1 MIKYMFSKIKDD
13 FPKKGDINYIDLL
26 DEDKGISGQKFAC
39 LSFISPEKVLKQKEM
54 FIFQEFLKK
63 WDFLKSLEKFQQ
75 FIHFISFKY
84 KMDIGVLQK
93 DLEDFAKEERSTL
106 VESNIEDDYKNFL
119 DTNENELDNL
129 FNAKHNFRT
138 NVRGIKVRGSFST
151 QEEAEMK
158 CKALREVDPNHD
170 VFVGPVGVWMPWDP
184 EAYKTNKVEYME
196 EELNQLMHEKISNEK
211 SAKDEFEKRVKE
223 AKEKAMEDN
232 KNLAEKTG
240 NILTQKLNEDGE
252 LVNTS
257 KVNFDD
263 IPDENV
269 IIPDNVPSANIKNE
283 LFENVN
289 ISTKHTK
296 DHDKKE

>member
-1 MIKYMFSKIKDD
+1 MFSKIKND
-13 FPKKGDINYIDLL
+13 FPKKSDQNYVDLL
-26 DEDKGISGQKFAC
+26 DEDKSISGQKFVC
-39 LSFISPEKVLKQKEM
+39 LSFISPEKVLKNKEL

-84 KMDIGVLQK
+84 KMDINVLQK
-93 DLEDFAKEERSTL
+93 DLEDFAKEERSNL
-106 VESNIEDDYKNFL
+106 IKSPIEDDFKNFL
-119 DTNENELDNL
+119 DTNEEELESM
-129 FNAKHNFRT
+129 FNSKYNFQT
-138 NVRGIKVRGSFST
+138 NVRGIKVRGSFPT
-151 QEEAEMK
+151 QEEAEIK
-158 CKALREVDPNHD
+158 CKSLREVDPNHD

-196 EELNQLMHEKISNEK
+196 EELNQLMHEKIDNEK
-211 SAKDEFEKRVKE
+211 NAKQEFEKRVKE

-232 KNLAEKTG
+232 KALAEKTG

-269 IIPDNVPSANIKNE
+269 IIPDNIPSANIKNE
-283 LFENVN
+283 LFDSMNV
-289 ISTKHTK
+289 STKK
-296 DHDKKE
+296 DEEEKE

>member
-1 MIKYMFSKIKDD
+1 MFSKIKND
-13 FPKKGDINYIDLL
+13 FPKKNDKNYVDLL
-26 DEDKGISGQKFAC
+26 DEDKSISGQKFVC
-39 LSFISPEKVLKQKEM
+39 LSFISPEKVLKNKEL
-54 FIFQEFLKK
+54 FIFEEFLKK

-84 KMDIGVLQK
+84 KMDVNVLQK
-93 DLEDFAKEERSTL
+93 DLEDFAKEERNNLLKS
-106 VESNIEDDYKNFL
+106 SIEDDFKNFL
-119 DTNENELDNL
+119 DTNEEELENM
-129 FNAKHNFRT
+129 FNTKYNFQT
-138 NVRGIKVRGSFST
+138 NVRGIKVRGSFPT
-151 QEEAEMK
+151 QEEAEIK
-158 CKALREVDPNHD
+158 CKSLREVDPNHD

-196 EELNQLMHEKISNEK
+196 EELNQLMHEKIDNEK
-211 SAKDEFEKRVKE
+211 NAKQEFEKRVKE

-232 KNLAEKTG
+232 KALAEKTG
-240 NILTQKLNEDGE
+240 NTLTQKLNEDGE

-283 LFENVN
+283 LFDSMNV
-289 ISTKHTK
+289 STTK
-296 DHDKKE
+296 DEDNKE

>member
-1 MIKYMFSKIKDD
+1 MFSKIKND
-13 FPKKGDINYIDLL
+13 FPKKNDQNYVDLL
-26 DEDKGISGQKFAC
+26 DEDKSISGQKFVC
-39 LSFISPEKVLKQKEM
+39 LSFISPEKVLKNKEL

-84 KMDIGVLQK
+84 KMDVNVLQK
-93 DLEDFAKEERSTL
+93 DLEDFAKEERSNL
-106 VESNIEDDYKNFL
+106 IKSSIEDDFKNFL
-119 DTNENELDNL
+119 DTNEEELESM
-129 FNAKHNFRT
+129 FNSKYNFQT
-138 NVRGIKVRGSFST
+138 NVRGIKVRGSFPT

-158 CKALREVDPNHD
+158 CKSLREVDPNHD

-196 EELNQLMHEKISNEK
+196 EELNQLMHEKIDNEK
-211 SAKDEFEKRVKE
+211 NAKQEFEKRVKE

-232 KNLAEKTG
+232 KALAEKTG
-240 NILTQKLNEDGE
+240 NILTQKLNENGE

-283 LFENVN
+283 LFDSMNV
-289 ISTKHTK
+289 STKK
-296 DHDKKE
+296 DEENKE

>member
-1 MIKYMFSKIKDD
+1 MFSKIKND
-13 FPKKGDINYIDLL
+13 FPKKNDKNYVDLL
-26 DEDKGISGQKFAC
+26 DEDKSISGQKFVC
-39 LSFISPEKVLKQKEM
+39 LSFISPEKVLKNKEL
-54 FIFQEFLKK
+54 FIFEEFLKK

-84 KMDIGVLQK
+84 KMDVNVLQK
-93 DLEDFAKEERSTL
+93 DLEDFAKEERNNLLKS
-106 VESNIEDDYKNFL
+106 SIEDDFKNFL
-119 DTNENELDNL
+119 DTNEEELENM
-129 FNAKHNFRT
+129 FNTKYNFQT
-138 NVRGIKVRGSFST
+138 NVRGIKVRGSFPT
-151 QEEAEMK
+151 QEEAEIK
-158 CKALREVDPNHD
+158 CKSLREVDPNHD

-196 EELNQLMHEKISNEK
+196 EELNQLMHEKIDNEK
-211 SAKDEFEKRVKE
+211 NAKQEFEKRVKE

-232 KNLAEKTG
+232 KALAEKTG

-283 LFENVN
+283 LFDSMNV
-289 ISTKHTK
+289 STTK
-296 DHDKKE
+296 DEDNKE

>member
-1 MIKYMFSKIKDD
+1 MFSKIKND
-13 FPKKGDINYIDLL
+13 FPKKSDQNYVDLL
-26 DEDKGISGQKFAC
+26 DEDKSISGQKFVC
-39 LSFISPEKVLKQKEM
+39 LSFISPEKVLKNKEL

-84 KMDIGVLQK
+84 KMDVNVLQK
-93 DLEDFAKEERSTL
+93 DLEDFAKEERSNL
-106 VESNIEDDYKNFL
+106 IKSSIEDDFKNFL
-119 DTNENELDNL
+119 DTNEEELESM
-129 FNAKHNFRT
+129 FNSKYNFQT
-138 NVRGIKVRGSFST
+138 NVRGIKVRGSFPT

-158 CKALREVDPNHD
+158 CKSLREVDPNHD

-184 EAYKTNKVEYME
+184 EAYKTNRVEYME
-196 EELNQLMHEKISNEK
+196 EELNQLMHEKIDNEK
-211 SAKDEFEKRVKE
+211 NAKQEFEKRVKE

-232 KNLAEKTG
+232 KALAEKTG
-240 NILTQKLNEDGE
+240 NILTQKLNENGE

-283 LFENVN
+283 LFDSMNV
-289 ISTKHTK
+289 STKK
-296 DHDKKE
+296 DEEEKE

>member
-1 MIKYMFSKIKDD
+1 MFSKIKND
-13 FPKKGDINYIDLL
+13 FPKKSDQNYVDLL
-26 DEDKGISGQKFAC
+26 DEDKSISGQKFVC
-39 LSFISPEKVLKQKEM
+39 LSFISPEKVLKNKEL

-84 KMDIGVLQK
+84 KMDVNVLQK
-93 DLEDFAKEERSTL
+93 DLEDFAKEERSNL
-106 VESNIEDDYKNFL
+106 IKSSIEDDFKNFL
-119 DTNENELDNL
+119 DTNEEELESM
-129 FNAKHNFRT
+129 FNSKYNFQT
-138 NVRGIKVRGSFST
+138 NVRGIKVRGSFPT

-158 CKALREVDPNHD
+158 CKSLREVDPNQD

-196 EELNQLMHEKISNEK
+196 EELNQLMHEKIDNEK
-211 SAKDEFEKRVKE
+211 NAKQEFEKRVKE

-232 KNLAEKTG
+232 KALAEKTG
-240 NILTQKLNEDGE
+240 NILTQKLNENGE

-257 KVNFDD
+257 KVNFYD

-283 LFENVN
+283 LFDSMNV
-289 ISTKHTK
+289 STKK
-296 DHDKKE
+296 DEENKE